1 MVTRAGITIALWTP
15 KATLSITA
23 SSATLRTS
31 VRARRRVKAFLCLLA
46 GALSCVSSSASTLI
60 ITSALDNG
68 PGSLRATIA
77 AAASGDVIQ
86 FDPSLN
92 GQVILL
98 ASQVNVSRQLA
109 IEGPGADKIAISG
122 GNRTRILSVT
132 APLTPS
138 GVTLKNGLGSG
149 GALLVS

>member
-1 MVTRAGITIALWTP
+1 M
-15 KATLSITA
+15 LSITV

-31 VRARRRVKAFLCLLA
+31 ARARRRVKAFLCLLA

-60 ITSALDNG
+60 VTSALDNG

-86 FDPSLN
+86 FDASLN

-98 ASQVNVSRQLA
+98 TSELSVTRELK
-109 IEGPGADKIAISG
+109 IDGPGADQLAISG
-122 GNRTRILSVT
+122 G
-132 APLTPS
+132 
-138 GVTLKNGLGSG
+138 
-149 GALLVS
+149 